1 MFGNKTIYFRTG
13 FYLELSA
20 CFYCTQHLVSFNH
33 KTIKR
38 VRNRGIDIL
47 HLLNMKRVKQIAV
60 ACLPRFKHMFILN
73 PFHASLIAA
82 L

>member
-1 MFGNKTIYFRTG
+1 MFGNKTIYFHAR
-13 FYLELSA
+13 FFSERSA
-20 CFYCTQHLVSFNH
+20 RFYCTKHLVSFNH

-38 VRNRGIDIL
+38 VRNRGIDTL

-73 PFHASLIAA
+73 SVSCSLIA